1 MKMRFMWTNNRSCM
15 TLMRWFVYSVV
26 GGSLTCFLGVFLLF
40 PATIKVSYGKYSLNL
55 RVYTADTTDTLSTAS
70 DALIYVKSSLGTT
83 HSNTVSSNSPIQSVN
98 VTKNTTPI
106 QRVNVTRNITSIQRV
121 VTKNI
126 ASIQSVN
133 VTQNITSTQRVN
145 VTKNTTPI
153 QRVNVTRN
161 MLTVQT
167 STATTFYL
175 DVMPTLASPSDIAP
189 KKTANYSVC
198 VVLMGG
204 LGNQMFQFAAMYGLA
219 AKKGMCIVIGGPNEL
234 TKVFKLDVKLK
245 ENYRNVCKTF
255 VGRGESLNCGYDKR
269 MASFP
274 ANNNYRVGAY
284 LQSWMYFYNASKSL
298 RKQFVFKDDITES
311 KNKVIHSVL
320 RKHNFTSRS
329 NVTLIGVHIRRGDLV
344 DHKFGYQVAS
354 ESYINKS
361 VHYFLAKQ
369 LKNVIFLICSNGMA
383 WTKEN
388 MPKGIRS
395 EYIEGNSPAVD
406 MAILGSCD
414 HMISSVGTF
423 SWWSA
428 WLTGGEVTFYQWP
441 AKEGSNLRKQFSK
454 DYIDYFHP
462 GWTGFS

>member
-1 MKMRFMWTNNRSCM
+1 MTIAVNKTCYGKMNMRIGRRNYKLS
-15 TLMRWFVYSVV
+15 MRWFVFICSTLVC
-26 GGSLTCFLGVFLLF
+26 LLGILVLF
-40 PATIKVSYGKYSLNL
+40 PATIKDSNQKFRKILREFTSETKISAELLAFVKRNTSWKNTSAHGANMSAFYSNMMPTLGPPSDIRPNMSAKYSL
-55 RVYTADTTDTLSTAS
+55 
-70 DALIYVKSSLGTT
+70 
-83 HSNTVSSNSPIQSVN
+83 
-98 VTKNTTPI
+98 
-106 QRVNVTRNITSIQRV
+106 
-121 VTKNI
+121 
-126 ASIQSVN
+126 
-133 VTQNITSTQRVN
+133 
-145 VTKNTTPI
+145 
-153 QRVNVTRN
+153 
-161 MLTVQT
+161 
-167 STATTFYL
+167 
-175 DVMPTLASPSDIAP
+175 
-189 KKTANYSVC
+189 C
-198 VVLMGG
+198 VLLMGR

-219 AKKGMCIVIGGPNEL
+219 AKKGMSVAIDETNQL
-234 TKVFKLDVKLK
+234 TKVFKLGVKRK
-245 ENYRNVCKTF
+245 KNYRNICKTYVPRRARF
-255 VGRGESLNCGYDKR
+255 GCGYDKR
-269 MASFP
+269 MATFP

-361 VHYFLAKQ
+361 VHYFLDKQ

-441 AKEGSNLRKQFSK
+441 AKDGSRLRNAFSK
-454 DYIDYFHP
+454 DYKDFFYP
-462 GWTGFS
+462 GWVGLT